1 MLGEQ
6 FLIVGHAVSAIIL
19 NPFIN
24 IVYSKYHSKLFLNSL
39 SDYSSLQIEKR
50 GPLTIINFNRP
61 KKYNAINPEMYKE
74 IAAALKFE
82 ASCPESSMCLLTGSG
97 KYYSSGNDLS
107 AFAVALGE
115 GMSPPELADMAF
127 V

>member
-1 MLGEQ
+1 MLN
-6 FLIVGHAVSAIIL
+6 LS
-19 NPFIN
+19 
-24 IVYSKYHSKLFLNSL
+24 
-39 SDYSSLQIEKR
+39 SDYSSLRIEKR

-61 KKYNAINPEMYKE
+61 KKYNAINPEMYNE
-74 IAAALKFE
+74 IAAALNFE

-127 V
+127 VKGSKIKLSLVKRK

>member
-1 MLGEQ
+1 MRI
-6 FLIVGHAVSAIIL
+6 FC
-19 NPFIN
+19 
-24 IVYSKYHSKLFLNSL
+24 SKSHSKLFLNSS
-39 SDYSSLQIEKR
+39 SDYSSLRIEKR
-50 GPLTIINFNRP
+50 GPLTIINFDRP
-61 KKYNAINPEMYKE
+61 KKYNAINPAMYNE
-74 IAAALKFE
+74 IAAALNFE

-115 GMSPPELADMAF
+115 GMSPPELANMAF